1 MTDSYTITELPTESA
16 GAPIEVDLP
25 DGSIAE
31 FPAGT
36 PQAVMEKACREYW
49 EKQQAA
55 MPTATPAPAPATPL
69 GTTLNIGGKRVKVG
83 DNFRSLS
90 PDQQNATVEEIAR
103 SLNIQ
108 APGSNQIDGYTIEE
122 IH

>member
-1 MTDSYTITELPTESA
+1 MTDSYTIMELPTEFA

-36 PQAVMEKACREYW
+36 PQAVMEKACREFW
-49 EKQQAA
+49 NKQQE
-55 MPTATPAPAPATPL
+55 PRRPLLRRPAPGTPL
-69 GTTLNIGGKRVKVG
+69 GTALNIGGKRVKVG
-83 DNFRSLS
+83 DNFRTLS

-108 APGSNQIDGYTIEE
+108 ASRPNQNDGYTIEE
-122 IH
+122 IY